1 MRGCEAFPCGSALQG
16 AQLASTTVAQTGSLP
31 YRGLAIR
38 EAFPFS
44 MACRMPFGDTAD
56 CQSALHAPTRRR
68 SVVLSSSYRIVEVP
82 SMALGHWASSFIQRR
97 FLRRSAKSEIQQK
110 PT

>member
-1 MRGCEAFPCGSALQG
+1 VGFQADDRFVFHTSVILTRNR
-16 AQLASTTVAQTGSLP
+16 AQLDSSTVAQTGSLP

-56 CQSALHAPTRRR
+56 YQSALHAPTRRR
-68 SVVLSSSYRIVEVP
+68 SVLLSSC
-82 SMALGHWASSFIQRR
+82 ALRNLHAENNGDFSRLQ
-97 FLRRSAKSEIQQK
+97 
-110 PT
+110 